1 MECLVILI
9 LEVHNCV
16 NLRSSFSFCAEY
28 LKICVVKNE
37 ISNVVHLIVVGSLE
51 GNRSQM
57 CYYLLLPNILFFVEL
72 NRMKKL
78 LTCF

>member
-28 LKICVVKNE
+28 LKICEVKNE
-37 ISNVVHLIVVGSLE
+37 ISNVVHLIVGTEARCVII
-51 GNRSQM
+51 
-57 CYYLLLPNILFFVEL
+57 YWNILFFVEL

-78 LTCF
+78 LTCC